1 MYKIFTLFQIESLN
15 STSTEADVV
24 KALGK
29 VANAT
34 NGLTGNDSLTDGE
47 LTTVSESLESVANLL
62 KRSTSLVSNAVAKVF
77 L

>member
-24 KALGK
+24 KALEK

-34 NGLTGNDSLTDGE
+34 NVLTGNDSLTDGE

-62 KRSTSLVSNAVAKVF
+62 KSSTSLVSNAVAKVF

>member
-1 MYKIFTLFQIESLN
+1 MYKVFTLFQIESLN

-24 KALGK
+24 KALEK

-34 NGLTGNDSLTDGE
+34 NVLTGNDSLTDGE
-47 LTTVSESLESVANLL
+47 LTTVSESLESVANLI
-62 KRSTSLVSNAVAKVF
+62 KSSTSLVSNAVAKVF